1 MCLISNRVTLRTT
14 SGARHELVEGSTL
27 WDSTMAALN
36 RVSGCEH
43 CVVRARNAYSLFT
56 CLIHI
61 NSCGHVTC
69 IVNARSKRK
78 IITCNVTRA
87 AVCDKQEVYFTP
99 PAILE
104 H

>member
-1 MCLISNRVTLRTT
+1 MGLYYGRAKQGER
-14 SGARHELVEGSTL
+14 
-27 WDSTMAALN
+27 
-36 RVSGCEH
+36 
-43 CVVRARNAYSLFT
+43 VRALRSAGEECVFT
-56 CLIHI
+56 FYLLDPY

-99 PAILE
+99 PAMDE